1 MGKKEILLMSVFQL
15 ICMIVIVPLNCI
27 QVKEKVLEKLMV
39 SSLLIYVLLIQYLHN
54 YLCSRLLRYFAT
66 VILQIAL
73 VYVSLYAKNHLSCL
87 AIVTFVK

>member
-1 MGKKEILLMSVFQL
+1 MGKKEILVMSVFQL
-15 ICMIVIVPLNCI
+15 IRMIVIVPLTCI

-39 SSLLIYVLLIQYLHN
+39 SSLLIYVLLIQCLHN

-73 VYVSLYAKNHLSCL
+73 VYVLLYTKNHLSCL